1 MNYALMGFCVLSQA
15 CLDRNPEA
23 FQPKIGPGSLGDAK
37 PRHNRGCNCK
47 RSGCLKN
54 YCECYEVSGR
64 GASRAHGPH
73 SRRCKP
79 RPNLERVSFSS
90 FQGF

>member
-1 MNYALMGFCVLSQA
+1 MRFLSQA

-54 YCECYEVSGR
+54 YCECYEVR
-64 GASRAHGPH
+64 ARWAAPGAGGARSCG
-73 SRRCKP
+73 CKL
-79 RPNLERVSFSS
+79 RPNLEGERVSFSS